1 MKKLD
6 INIDLYSPQKL
17 KELADLFYNEVKN
30 QDPPL
35 FNRFENYRSNPQS
48 NTPVEISG
56 ILISMAE
63 HLDKFIARLFNVEA
77 ELAIL
82 KNYCESEKD
91 ILFFK
96 KEFILRRALKKWD
109 AKKVQ
114 TLNFYEADNFLK
126 FIRNAAFNNFDWDTD
141 EEKATA
147 LMAKTLVEIE
157 KVYKQKLQLNDSQ
170 LAVAKKILQTVSS
183 DAHFA
188 KLLTTYSDE
197 DEKTSASVTICVE
210 KLEQWCS
217 IVHHSLNL
225 KYRVKGWT
233 AFLLPEDINYEK
245 LVHFENHKNENG
257 SLEIMVGAESEYRRR
272 DGFGLTD
279 PRFNRRDVVAE
290 VDYCIFCHDRNKD
303 SCSKG
308 LFEKSGEL
316 KTNPLGIELGGCPL
330 DEKISEGHFLKNQ
343 GNSIGALALIMVDN
357 PLVPGT
363 GHRICNDCM
372 KSCIF
377 QKQTPVNIPQIE
389 TGILTDILNLPF
401 GFEIYSLLTRW
412 NPLNINQPYSK
423 PYNGINILV
432 VGLGPAGY
440 TLAHY
445 LLNEGFGVVGID
457 GLKIEP
463 LSYELIGDNENPPF
477 PIYDINELW
486 KPLDERVMAGFGGV
500 SEYGI
505 TVRWDKNFLNVI
517 YLTLMRRKNF
527 KVFGGVRFG
536 GTITIEDAWNLGFDH
551 IALATGAGKPTILN
565 MKNNLIRGIRKASDF
580 LMSLQLTGAAKK
592 SSMANLQ
599 IELPAIVVGGGL
611 TAIDAAT
618 ELMAYYPL
626 QVEKTLERFETLIEK
641 LGEDGVLKIFDTEE
655 RKILQKFLG
664 HGRQVKHERER
675 AEQVNE
681 KPDFIKLVRKW
692 GGVKVCYRKGLT
704 DSPAYRLNHEEIIKG
719 FEEGIEFIEKINPL
733 EAVPDEFGAIKEVIF
748 DKQIEENGKWKS
760 TGEIVRLPARSMLVA
775 AGTSPNI
782 IYEREFPNT
791 FKMDKWKQFFQTHQL
806 SSDGDA
812 ALLPAE
818 DSAKAFFTSYKD
830 NDKYITYYGDNH
842 PAYAGNV
849 VKAMAS
855 ARAGYKQVVAL
866 FENKI
871 DKLDTSTQN
880 TRDGE
885 WKKFSE
891 NLENKF
897 TATVVKVN
905 RLTSTII
912 EVIVRAPLAAEK
924 FKPGQFYRLQNFE
937 VDSKWIE
944 GTQLTMEGLALT
956 GAWTDVENGLLSV
969 IILEMGASSRLVA
982 SLIIGQK
989 IVVMGPTGTPT
1000 EIPQGENVLLA
1011 GGGLGNAVL
1020 FSIAK
1025 ALREN
1030 GNKVIYFAGYKFGE
1044 DIFKREEIEAS
1055 TDQIIWSTDAGF
1067 EIKPSRP
1074 QDAHFRGNIVQ
1085 AIKAYGDGELGEVL
1099 IPLPGINRMIVIGSD
1114 RMMAAVKDARR
1125 GILAPY
1131 FTHHIAI
1138 GSINAPM
1145 QCMMKE
1151 VCAQCLVRHVD
1162 PVTGTETKPV
1172 FTCFNQDQHLDEVD
1186 FQNLNSRLRVN
1197 SVLEKLS
1204 NKWLDYLLTN
1214 KSSIKSNS

>member
-1 MKKLD
+1 MKKPE
-6 INIDLYSPQKL
+6 INIDLYTPRKL
-17 KELADLFYNEVKN
+17 KELAELFYQEIKN
-30 QDPPL
+30 RDPIL
-35 FNRFENYRSNPQS
+35 FNRFENYRLNPQS
-48 NTPVEISG
+48 TTPVEISG

-63 HLDKFIARLFNVEA
+63 HLDNFIARLFKVEN
-77 ELAIL
+77 ELKVL
-82 KNYCESEKD
+82 KKFIESESD
-91 ILFFK
+91 VVFFK

-114 TLNFYEADNFLK
+114 TLSFDEVDIFLK
-126 FIRNAAFNNFDWDTD
+126 NLRSIVFENYEWVAD

-147 LMAKTLVEIE
+147 RMAKTLVEIE
-157 KVYKQKLQLNDSQ
+157 KAYKQKLQLNDSQ
-170 LAVAKKILQTVSS
+170 VAIVRKLQTAFSG
-183 DAHFA
+183 
-188 KLLTTYSDE
+188 E
-197 DEKTSASVTICVE
+197 DEKSSAAVTICLE

-217 IVHHSLNL
+217 IVHHNSDL
-225 KYRVKGWT
+225 KCRLKDWT
-233 AFLLPEDINYEK
+233 AFRLPEDIDYEK
-245 LVHFENHKNENG
+245 LVHFESHKNGNG
-257 SLEIMVGAESEYRRR
+257 SLEIMIGAESEYRNR
-272 DGFGLTD
+272 DGFDLTD
-279 PRFNRRDVVAE
+279 LRFNRRDVVTE

-330 DEKISEGHFLKNQ
+330 DEKISEAHFLKNR
-343 GNSIGALALIMVDN
+343 GNAIGALAMIMIDN

-389 TGILTDILNLPF
+389 TGILTDILNLPY
-401 GFEIYSLLTRW
+401 GFEIFSLLTRW
-412 NPLNINQPYSK
+412 NPINIHQPYSK

-463 LSYELIGDNENPPF
+463 LPKELLGDDKNPPL
-477 PIYDINELW
+477 PIYDINELR

-517 YLTLMRRKNF
+517 YLTLMRRNNF

-599 IELPAIVVGGGL
+599 IELPAIVIGGGL

-618 ELMAYYPL
+618 ELMAYYPQ
-626 QVEKTLERFETLIEK
+626 QVEKTLERFETLIAK
-641 LGEDGVLKIFDTEE
+641 FGEDEVLKIFDAEE
-655 RKILQKFLG
+655 RAVLKKFLD
-664 HGRQVKHERER
+664 HGRKVKAERER
-675 AEQVNE
+675 AKQANE

-704 DSPAYRLNHEEIIKG
+704 DSPAYKLNHEEIIKG

-733 EAVPDEFGAIKEVIF
+733 EAVPDEFGVIKEVIF
-748 DKQIEENGKWKS
+748 DKQIVENGKWKS
-760 TGEIVRLPARSMLVA
+760 TGEIIKLPARSMLVA

-782 IYEREFPNT
+782 IYEREFPDT

-806 SSDGDA
+806 ALDGDA
-812 ALLPAE
+812 ALLPTE
-818 DSAKAFFTSYKD
+818 DSEKAFFTSYND
-830 NDKYITYYGDNH
+830 NEKYITYYGDNH

-855 ARAGYKQVVAL
+855 ARVGYEKVVEL
-866 FENKI
+866 FKNEING
-871 DKLDTSTQN
+871 LDTSSQN
-880 TRDGE
+880 VRDGN
-885 WKKFSE
+885 WKKFFDD
-891 NLENKF
+891 LENKF
-897 TATVVKVN
+897 TATVVKIN

-912 EVIVRAPLAAEK
+912 EVIVCAPLAAEK

-956 GAWTDVENGLLSV
+956 GAWTDVEKGLLSV

-982 SLIIGQK
+982 SLKPGQK

-1025 ALREN
+1025 ALRAN

-1055 TDQIIWSTDAGF
+1055 TDQIIWSTDAGA
-1067 EIKPSRP
+1067 EIQPNRP

-1085 AIKAYGDGELGEVL
+1085 AIKAYGDGKLGDIL

-1114 RMMAAVKDARR
+1114 RMMAAIKDARH

-1151 VCAQCLVRHVD
+1151 VCAQCLIRHVD

-1186 FQNLNSRLRVN
+1186 FQNLNSRLKVN

-1204 NKWLDYLLTN
+1204 NKWLDYLIG
-1214 KSSIKSNS
+1214 KHPIEKI

>member
-1 MKKLD
+1 MKKLE
-6 INIDLYSPQKL
+6 INIDLYSPRKL
-17 KELADLFYNEVKN
+17 KELADLFYQEVKN
-30 QDPPL
+30 QDLLL
-35 FNRFENYRSNPQS
+35 FNRFENYRLTPQS
-48 NTPVEISG
+48 TTPVEISG

-63 HLDKFIARLFNVEA
+63 HLDNFIARLFKVEN
-77 ELAIL
+77 ELAVL
-82 KNYCESEKD
+82 KKFIESESD
-91 ILFFK
+91 VVFFK

-114 TLNFYEADNFLK
+114 TLSYDEVDIFLK
-126 FIRNAAFNNFDWDTD
+126 NLRSIVFENYEWHTD

-147 LMAKTLVEIE
+147 RMAKALVEIE
-157 KVYKQKLQLNDSQ
+157 KAYKQKLQLNDSQ
-170 LAVAKKILQTVSS
+170 VVITKKILQAVSS
-183 DAHFA
+183 DTQFA
-188 KLLTTYSDE
+188 KLLTAFSGE
-197 DEKTSASVTICVE
+197 DEKSSAAVTICLE

-217 IVHHSLNL
+217 IVHHNSDL
-225 KYRVKGWT
+225 KYRVKDWT
-233 AFLLPEDINYEK
+233 AFRLPEDMDYEK
-245 LVHFENHKNENG
+245 LVHFESHKNGNG
-257 SLEIMVGAESEYRRR
+257 SLEIMIGAESEYRNR
-272 DGFGLTD
+272 DGFDLTD
-279 PRFNRRDVVAE
+279 PRFNRRNVVTE

-330 DEKISEGHFLKNQ
+330 DEKISEAHFLKNH
-343 GNSIGALALIMVDN
+343 GNSIGALAMIMIDN

-389 TGILTDILNLPF
+389 TGILTDILNLPY
-401 GFEIYSLLTRW
+401 GFEIFSLLTRW
-412 NPLNINQPYSK
+412 NPINIHQPYSK

-463 LSYELIGDNENPPF
+463 LPKELIGDDKNPPR
-477 PIYDINELW
+477 PIRDINELR

-599 IELPAIVVGGGL
+599 IELPAIVIGGGL

-618 ELMAYYPL
+618 ELMAYYPQ
-626 QVEKTLERFETLIEK
+626 QVEKSLERFETLIAK
-641 LGEDGVLKIFDTEE
+641 FGEDEVIKIFDAEE
-655 RKILQKFLG
+655 KTVLKKFLK
-664 HGRQVKHERER
+664 HGREVKAERDR
-675 AEQVNE
+675 AKQANG

-748 DKQIEENGKWKS
+748 DKQTDENGKWKS
-760 TGEIVRLPARSMLVA
+760 TGEIIKLPARSMLVA

-782 IYEREFPNT
+782 IYEREFPDT

-812 ALLPAE
+812 ALLPTE
-818 DSAKAFFTSYKD
+818 DSAKAFFTSYND
-830 NDKYITYYGDNH
+830 NEKYITYYGDNH

-855 ARAGYKQVVAL
+855 ARAGYEKVVEL
-866 FENKI
+866 FKNEING
-871 DKLDTSTQN
+871 LDTSTQN
-880 TRDGE
+880 VRDGE
-885 WKKFSE
+885 WKKFSDD
-891 NLENKF
+891 LENKF
-897 TATVVKVN
+897 TATVVKIN

-912 EVIVRAPLAAEK
+912 EVIVQAPLAAEK

-937 VDSKWIE
+937 VDSRWIE

-956 GAWTDVENGLLSV
+956 GAWTDVDKGLLSV

-982 SLIIGQK
+982 SLKTGQK

-1025 ALREN
+1025 ALRAS

-1055 TDQIIWSTDAGF
+1055 TDQIIWSTDAGA
-1067 EIKPSRP
+1067 EIQPNRP

-1085 AIKAYGDGELGEVL
+1085 AIKAYGDGKLGDVL

-1114 RMMAAVKDARR
+1114 RMMAAVKDARH
-1125 GILAPY
+1125 GIIAPY

-1151 VCAQCLVRHVD
+1151 VCAQCLIRHVD

-1186 FQNLNSRLRVN
+1186 FQNLNSRLKVN

-1204 NKWLDYLLTN
+1204 NKWLDYLID
-1214 KSSIKSNS
+1214 KHPIEKI